1 MITTAGRSTSE
12 LITKAKKL
20 SISYGIPYKERNGV
34 SIEALKKRF
43 QDDIIVVG
51 KERLFI
57 SLLHGDSN
65 LFFHPNLAMVRAKR
79 MMKGEAEPLIR
90 AAKLKE
96 GMSFLD
102 CTLGLAS
109 DSIIAS
115 LAVGANGVVTGIEG
129 NHLLY
134 FLANEGLTS
143 FSSENKD
150 FDQAMKRIQ
159 VVHSDHDSFLLQAET
174 ASVDVVYFDPMF
186 HEGIDASNGMN
197 SIRGQALTT
206 EITAE
211 VILEAKRVA
220 KERVV
225 LKDHWKSER
234 FARLG
239 FTQHKRKTSLFHYGT
254 IELNEA

>member
-1 MITTAGRSTSE
+1 MIITTAGRASSE
-12 LITKAKKL
+12 LEAKAKKL
-20 SISYGIPYKERNGV
+20 SISYGIPYKERNGL
-34 SIEALKKRF
+34 SIEALKKQF
-43 QDDIIVVG
+43 DDDVVVVG

-57 SLLHGDSN
+57 ALLHGDDSK
-65 LFFHPNLAMVRAKR
+65 LFFHPNLAMVRARR
-79 MMKGEAEPLIR
+79 MLKGEDEPLLQV
-90 AAKLKE
+90 AKLKE

-115 LAVGANGVVTGIEG
+115 LAVGDNGSVTGIEG
-129 NHLLY
+129 NNLLY
-134 FLANEGLTS
+134 FLANEGLAS
-143 FSSENKD
+143 FSSGNKD
-150 FDQAMKRIQ
+150 FDEAMRRIK
-159 VVHSDHDSFLLQAET
+159 VVHSEHDSFLLQAET
-174 ASVDVVYFDPMF
+174 DSVDVVYFDPMF
-186 HEGIDASNGMN
+186 PEGIDASSGMN
-197 SIRGQALTT
+197 SIRGQALMT

-211 VILEAKRVA
+211 VIDEAKRVA

-254 IELNEA
+254 IELS